1 MDEPMAPYSR
11 FVVDGFDADA
21 LLGVVRDTRFE
32 QRLLAAGHFRA
43 CLQRLVFPEFS
54 LDSGAYSLPIFASGS
69 FGHGLIALAMAVSC
83 EQPMWANGRWIPA
96 GQVMVFAEDS
106 ELNVRPSPGGW
117 QWAVLLIPREVLQ
130 REAVAR
136 AGRELRLPRSGWCSG
151 SAAPADAWNLRY
163 GVFKALE
170 AAAQG
175 QGLVTPE
182 QVAAQSALLL
192 GAFVDAVGAADA
204 GPVRRADASGIERHR
219 DAVIRRA
226 EDYLKAQLDRPFDSR
241 ALSLAL
247 GVGERQVE
255 RLFRD
260 AYGHGP
266 CHWHQLARLNRAR
279 SVLIQADTRASVTD
293 IALGLGFCH
302 LGRFSV
308 LYRTVFGECP
318 RDTLRRHDAV

>member
-1 MDEPMAPYSR
+1 MDEPMAPYTR

-54 LDSGAYSLPIFASGS
+54 LDSGAYTLPIFASGS
-69 FGHGLIALAMAVSC
+69 FAQGMIALALAISC
-83 EQPMWANGRWIPA
+83 ERPMWANGRLVEV

-130 REAVAR
+130 REAVLR
-136 AGRELRLPRSGWCSG
+136 VGRELRLPRTGWQTRPTPPL
-151 SAAPADAWNLRY
+151 AAEGVRHA
-163 GVFKALE
+163 VFKALE
-170 AAAQG
+170 AAAAWDG
-175 QGLVTPE
+175 VITPA
-182 QVAAQSALLL
+182 QMAAQASLLL
-192 GAFVDAVGAADA
+192 GAFVEAVSAGDA
-204 GPVRRADASGIERHR
+204 GPARRLDGWGSARHR
-219 DAVIRRA
+219 DALVRRA
-226 EDYLKAQLDRPFDSR
+226 EDYLKAHLERPFDSR
-241 ALSLAL
+241 ALALAL
-247 GVGERQVE
+247 GVGERQIE

-279 SVLIQADTRASVTD
+279 TALLHADERGTVTD
-293 IALGLGFCH
+293 IALRFGFSH
-302 LGRFSV
+302 LGRFSI
-308 LYRTVFGECP
+308 LYRHVFGECP
-318 RDTLRRHDAV
+318 RDTLRG

>member
-1 MDEPMAPYSR
+1 MDEPMAPYTR

-54 LDSGAYSLPIFASGS
+54 LDSGAYTLPIFASGS
-69 FGHGLIALAMAVSC
+69 FAQGMIALALAISC
-83 EQPMWANGRWIPA
+83 KRPMWANGRLVEV

-130 REAVAR
+130 REAVLR
-136 AGRELRLPRSGWCSG
+136 VGRELRLPRTGWQTRPAPPP
-151 SAAPADAWNLRY
+151 AAEGVRHA
-163 GVFKALE
+163 VFKALE
-170 AAAQG
+170 AAAAWEG
-175 QGLVTPE
+175 VITPA
-182 QVAAQSALLL
+182 QMAAQASLLL
-192 GAFVDAVGAADA
+192 GAFVEAVSAGDA
-204 GPVRRADASGIERHR
+204 GPARRLDGWGSARHR
-219 DAVIRRA
+219 DALVRRA
-226 EDYLKAQLDRPFDSR
+226 EDYLKAHLERPFDSR
-241 ALSLAL
+241 ALALAL
-247 GVGERQVE
+247 GVGERQIE

-279 SVLIQADTRASVTD
+279 TALLHADERGTVTD
-293 IALGLGFCH
+293 IALRFGFSH
-302 LGRFSV
+302 LGRFSI
-308 LYRTVFGECP
+308 LYRHVFGECP
-318 RDTLRRHDAV
+318 KDTLRG

>member
-1 MDEPMAPYSR
+1 MDEPMAPYTR

-54 LDSGAYSLPIFASGS
+54 LDSGAYTLPIFASGS
-69 FGHGLIALAMAVSC
+69 FAQGMIALALAISC
-83 EQPMWANGRWIPA
+83 ERPMWANGRLVEV

-130 REAVAR
+130 REAVLR
-136 AGRELRLPRSGWCSG
+136 VGRELRLPRTGWQTRPAPPL
-151 SAAPADAWNLRY
+151 AAEGVRHA
-163 GVFKALE
+163 VFKALE
-170 AAAQG
+170 AAAAWEG
-175 QGLVTPE
+175 VITPA
-182 QVAAQSALLL
+182 QMAAQASLLL
-192 GAFVDAVGAADA
+192 GAFVEAVSAGDA
-204 GPVRRADASGIERHR
+204 GPARRLDGWGSARHR
-219 DAVIRRA
+219 DALVRRA
-226 EDYLKAQLDRPFDSR
+226 EDYLKAHLERPFDSR
-241 ALSLAL
+241 ALALAL
-247 GVGERQVE
+247 GVGERQIE

-279 SVLIQADTRASVTD
+279 TALLHADERGTVTD
-293 IALGLGFCH
+293 IALRFGFSH
-302 LGRFSV
+302 LGRFSI
-308 LYRTVFGECP
+308 LYRHVFGECP
-318 RDTLRRHDAV
+318 KDTLRG